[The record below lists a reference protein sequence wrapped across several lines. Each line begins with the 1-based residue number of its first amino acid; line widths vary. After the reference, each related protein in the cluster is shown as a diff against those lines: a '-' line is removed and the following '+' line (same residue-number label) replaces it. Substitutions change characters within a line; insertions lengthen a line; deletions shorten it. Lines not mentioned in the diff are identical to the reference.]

1 MTAKQNTTRR
11 LLTKAAWG
19 FCLGA
24 AIPGCA
30 TPAGFERPEPP
41 IDFQVREKR
50 TPEPITRG
58 QVDSSQVTQVTW
70 LRPGEAATLPDVS
83 TAEVPVV
90 QPKTNPPAFKPL
102 DVPSGLP
109 GFDALRP
116 VLPPDTPQ
124 FRADRLKLIDS
135 LFPEFPPLGPDPVVD
150 GIPGAKVATLEELLD
165 YAMKNS
171 PEIVQATADVAD
183 AHGRWV
189 QVGLYPNPTVGFQG
203 DQMLDQGFAG
213 QLGGYFNQSIV
224 TAGKLK
230 IARSVAHFD
239 FLNARAHLRKAE
251 VDLARRVRAN
261 YYATLVAAE
270 NVRVGRLIVA
280 FTDEVYRRQVAM
292 VKNGSSAAF
301 EASALLAITG
311 QAELGLSQAR
321 NRHTSTWKQLAAS
334 INAMDLPPAPLAG
347 RVEENVPRYRY
358 ETLRDQM
365 LAIHTDLLVARNS
378 AAQAQRTITR
388 EQVKPIPDIQNQFYF
403 QQDTQAK
410 ALGLQNFQMGAQIGV
425 AVPFFDRNQGGI
437 MSAKAQFARATAEV
451 PRVQNVL
458 VGQLADAYERYE
470 TSRQQASLYRERI
483 LPNLVTAFRG
493 VYQRYQVEPDKVNY
507 NDIVT
512 AQQNLV
518 TQLGG
523 YLQALQSQWQAQAD
537 LAGAVQVTDP
547 NELSRVSEPA
557 GPDSWP
563 DASPRTSPKR

>member
-11 LLTKAAWG
+11 LLKKAAWG
-19 FCLGA
+19 LCLGA

-41 IDFQVREKR
+41 VDFQVREKR
-50 TPEPITRG
+50 APESITRG
-58 QVDSSQVTQVTW
+58 QVDSGQVTQVTW
-70 LRPGEAATLPDVS
+70 LRPGESAEFQQVL
-83 TAEVPVV
+83 AEVPAV
-90 QPKTNPPAFKPL
+90 QPKANPPAVKPL
-102 DVPSGLP
+102 DVPPGLP
-109 GFDALRP
+109 GFDATRP

-124 FRADRLKLIDS
+124 FRAERLKLIDS

-150 GIPGAKVATLEELLD
+150 GMPGAKVATLEELLD

-230 IARSVAHFD
+230 IARSVVHFD

-251 VDLARRVRAN
+251 VELARRVRAN
-261 YYATLVAAE
+261 YYAALVAAE

-321 NRHTSTWKQLAAS
+321 NRHTSAWKQLAAS

-347 RVEENVPRYRY
+347 RVEENMPRYRY
-358 ETLRDQM
+358 EALRDQM

-378 AAQAQRTITR
+378 AVQAQRTITR

-425 AVPFFDRNQGGI
+425 TVPFFDRNQGGI

-458 VGQLADAYERYE
+458 VGQLADAYDRYE

-523 YLQALQSQWQAQAD
+523 YLQALQAQWQAQAD
-537 LAGAVQVTDP
+537 LAGSVQVTDP
-547 NELSRVSEPA
+547 NELSRVTEPA